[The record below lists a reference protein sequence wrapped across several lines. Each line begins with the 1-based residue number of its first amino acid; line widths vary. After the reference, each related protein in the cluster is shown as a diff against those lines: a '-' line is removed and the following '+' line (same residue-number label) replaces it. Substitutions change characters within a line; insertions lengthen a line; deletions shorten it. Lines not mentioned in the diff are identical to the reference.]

1 MISSCLSVIGAVA
14 TRYKESIKKSIV
26 FMPSV
31 RSDTHHKMRVR
42 LKFEIGSSTARE
54 SAARLARSCE
64 AAERVQKMAKRRRGI
79 TPLHNSGFLVR
90 CFTQAEAL
98 RLERLRQ
105 AASASLAQ
113 K

>member
-1 MISSCLSVIGAVA
+1 MISSCLSVTGAVA
-14 TRYKESIKKSIV
+14 TRYKESINESIV

-31 RSDTHHKMRVR
+31 RSNTHDKMRVR

-54 SAARLARSCE
+54 SAARSCE
-64 AAERVQKMAKRRRGI
+64 AAERVQKMATKRRRGI
-79 TPLHNSGFLVR
+79 TPLHNSAFLVR